1 MVDQTALIRL
11 ESPVV
16 IVGCG
21 LAGLTVALE
30 LAEQQKIII
39 LSKKELSTSA
49 TAWAQGGIVNVVN
62 DPSNIEAHVSDTV
75 KAGDGLVVES
85 VARYVAQ
92 SGDNAIKWLLNKG
105 VAFSRNENESNNLH
119 LIKEGGHS
127 VPRIAHAADATGKAI
142 LLALLKK
149 ATSHPNIDI
158 RVGWIGIDLIDDRN
172 IHDTN
177 DSEKKIHGIY
187 ALDIKNQKIE
197 AINAS
202 AVVLATGGVGKV
214 YRYTSNPDTATGDGI
229 AMAWRAG
236 CRIANMEF
244 IQFHPTCLYHPK
256 ERTFLLSEAL
266 RGAGATL
273 ELPSGK
279 EFMKNYDP
287 RGDLASRDIV
297 ARSIDFEM
305 KEHGLDCIFLN
316 TTKIE
321 KKILLEH
328 FPNISAR
335 CAKLGIDISK
345 EKIPAVPAAHYTC
358 GGIITDLNGLTD
370 LKGLYA
376 IGETAYTGLHGAN
389 RLASNSLLECV
400 VIGINAAKDISKQST
415 TSKFSIK
422 EWDERGIENSDE
434 SVVISHNWDELRLMM
449 WNYVGIVR
457 TDKRL
462 TRALHRIN
470 LLREEI
476 HDYYK
481 NYRID
486 LDLLELR
493 NLITCSELIVKSALS
508 RRESRGLH
516 YTCDNPS
523 SFHVATPTILTPRIS
538 RKFNFLN

>member
-1 MVDQTALIRL
+1 MVKNIKTTDEL
-11 ESPVV
+11 PVV
-16 IVGCG
+16 IIGSG

-30 LAEQQKIII
+30 IADKRKVLI
-39 LSKKELSTSA
+39 LSKKDLFCSA
-49 TAWAQGGIVNVVN
+49 TAWAQGGIVNVVDN
-62 DPSNIEAHVSDTV
+62 PKSIQTHVSDTI
-75 KAGDGLVVES
+75 KAGDGLVNES
-85 VARYVAQ
+85 VAKCVAKA
-92 SGDNAIKWLLNKG
+92 GNNAMKWLLKKG
-105 VAFSRNENESNNLH
+105 VLFSLEEEKSQKLH
-119 LIKEGGHS
+119 LVKEGGHS

-142 LLALLKK
+142 LNALLEK
-149 ATSHPNIDI
+149 ARNHPNIEI
-158 RVGWIGIDLIDDRN
+158 RTGWIGIDLIDNRN
-172 IHDTN
+172 VKQNTIPN
-177 DSEKKIHGIY
+177 QKIHGVY
-187 ALDIKNQKIE
+187 ALDIKNQKIKGIE
-197 AINAS
+197 AI

-236 CRIANMEF
+236 CRVANMEF
-244 IQFHPTCLYHPK
+244 MQFHPTCLYHSE

-266 RGAGATL
+266 RGAGASL

-279 EFMKNYDP
+279 RFMKDYDT

-305 KEHGLDCIFLN
+305 KKNGLDYIYLN
-316 TTKIE
+316 ATKIKE
-321 KKILLEH
+321 TTLKEH
-328 FPNISAR
+328 FPNISNK
-335 CAKLGIDISK
+335 CLKLGINITK
-345 EKIPAVPAAHYTC
+345 ERIPAVPAAHYIC
-358 GGIITDLNGLTD
+358 GGIVTNLDGLTD
-370 LKGLYA
+370 ISGLYA

-400 VIGINAAKDISKQST
+400 VIGINAAKHILTQPK
-415 TSKFSIK
+415 KNKVKIR
-422 EWDERGIENSDE
+422 EWSEFGIVNSDE

-462 TRALHRIN
+462 QRAINRIR

-481 NYRID
+481 NHRIN

-493 NLITCSELIVKSALS
+493 NLVTCSELIVRSAIG

-516 YTCDNPS
+516 YSHDNPTN
-523 SFHVATPTILTPRIS
+523 FPVAVPTILTPHNLG
-538 RKFNFLN
+538 KLDYF

>member
-1 MVDQTALIRL
+1 MVNQKTQLNDQ
-11 ESPVV
+11 SPIV
-16 IVGCG
+16 IVGSG

-30 LAEQQKIII
+30 LAEHRKVII
-39 LSKKELSTSA
+39 LSKKELSNSA
-49 TAWAQGGIVNVVN
+49 TAWAQGGIVNVAN
-62 DPSNIEAHVSDTV
+62 DSTSIEAHVSDTV

-92 SGDNAIKWLLNKG
+92 ASDNAIKWLLEKG
-105 VAFSRNENESNNLH
+105 VAFSRDEKKSENLH
-119 LIKEGGHS
+119 LVKEGGHS

-142 LLALLKK
+142 LSALLEK
-149 ATSHPNIDI
+149 ATTHHNIEI
-158 RVGWIGIDLIDDRN
+158 RIGWIGIDLIDDRN
-172 IHDTN
+172 IHNESLTDKN
-177 DSEKKIHGIY
+177 IHGIY

-197 AINAS
+197 GINAS

-236 CRIANMEF
+236 CRVANMEF
-244 IQFHPTCLYHPK
+244 IQFHPTCLYHAE

-279 EFMKNYDP
+279 EFMHDYDP

-305 KEHGLDCIFLN
+305 KEHGLDCIYLN
-316 TTKIE
+316 ATKIQ
-321 KKILLEH
+321 KSTLLKH
-328 FPNISAR
+328 FPNISDR
-335 CAKLGIDISK
+335 CSKLGIDIFK
-345 EKIPAVPAAHYTC
+345 DRIPAVPAAHYTC
-358 GGIITDLNGLTD
+358 GGVITNLNGLTD
-370 LKGLYA
+370 LTGLYA

-400 VIGINAAKDISKQST
+400 VVGINAAKTIMEQPSRRRV
-415 TSKFSIK
+415 SIK
-422 EWDERGIENSDE
+422 EWNEEGIEDSDE
-434 SVVISHNWDELRLMM
+434 LVVISHNWDELRLMM

-457 TDKRL
+457 TDRRL
-462 TRALHRIN
+462 ERALHRIQ
-470 LLREEI
+470 LLRDEI

-481 NYRID
+481 NYKIN

-493 NLITCSELIVKSALS
+493 NLITCSELIVRSALS

-516 YTCDNPS
+516 YTRDNPT

-538 RKFNFLN
+538 KKFNFLN